1 MTWKVGRIAAA
12 YRKPVRCR
20 KRTLWKQVKGG
31 LLTVARQKN
40 NEQRKE
46 DPDRPLT
53 PITSVK
59 EGMDRIKR
67 FRAEVSALA
76 SQSVSE
82 GSLSY

>member
-1 MTWKVGRIAAA
+1 
-12 YRKPVRCR
+12 
-20 KRTLWKQVKGG
+20 